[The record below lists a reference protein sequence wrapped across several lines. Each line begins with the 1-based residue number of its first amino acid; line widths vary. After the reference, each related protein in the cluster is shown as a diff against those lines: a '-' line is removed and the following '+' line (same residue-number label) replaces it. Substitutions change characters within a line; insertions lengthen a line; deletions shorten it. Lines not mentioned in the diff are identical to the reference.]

1 MHSVNDFV
9 NFVKSH
15 NSVGNSLVNLP
26 IYNDN
31 ICAYND
37 NYKVTTEQQ
46 KFMEVQTMTNYKFS
60 FHCVDN
66 GGKHQAF
73 TVSAPSKAAAI
84 DKALKKARKN
94 AAGDICGTWEIR
106 LQPSF

>member
-1 MHSVNDFV
+1 
-9 NFVKSH
+9 
-15 NSVGNSLVNLP
+15 
-26 IYNDN
+26 
-31 ICAYND
+31 
-37 NYKVTTEQQ
+37 
-46 KFMEVQTMTNYKFS
+46 MTNYKFS

-84 DKALKKARKN
+84 DKALKN

>member
-1 MHSVNDFV
+1 
-9 NFVKSH
+9 
-15 NSVGNSLVNLP
+15 
-26 IYNDN
+26 
-31 ICAYND
+31 
-37 NYKVTTEQQ
+37 
-46 KFMEVQTMTNYKFS
+46 MTNYKFS

-84 DKALKKARKN
+84 DKALKKAQKN

>member
-1 MHSVNDFV
+1 MHNYNVIILVIF
-9 NFVKSH
+9 
-15 NSVGNSLVNLP
+15 SL
-26 IYNDN
+26 YNVT
-31 ICAYND
+31 ILYYN
-37 NYKVTTEQQ
+37 VTIANNE
-46 KFMEVQTMTNYKFS
+46 FYFLEVASMTNYKFS

-73 TVSAPSKAAAI
+73 TVSAPNKAAAI
-84 DKALKKARKN
+84 EKAIKKARKN

>member
-1 MHSVNDFV
+1 
-9 NFVKSH
+9 
-15 NSVGNSLVNLP
+15 
-26 IYNDN
+26 
-31 ICAYND
+31 
-37 NYKVTTEQQ
+37 
-46 KFMEVQTMTNYKFS
+46 MTNYKFS

-73 TVSAPSKAAAI
+73 TVSAPNKAAI